1 MQAVARVSILG
12 EPYPATSFWEA
23 RQAKSTLS
31 TLCCAALRQLAL
43 DYIGKRGS
51 VPGVTRE
58 RRMQY
63 AREILQRE
71 LLPHVAIEDF
81 SETKKAYFF
90 GYMVHRLLLVR
101 CTQPAFPGSWGMPMR
116 ACRYCC
122 YSALLRAIFAMS
134 RLGRRVK

>member
-1 MQAVARVSILG
+1 M
-12 EPYPATSFWEA
+12 
-23 RQAKSTLS
+23 
-31 TLCCAALRQLAL
+31 AL

-58 RRMQY
+58 RRIQY

-71 LLPHVAIEDF
+71 LLPHVAVGEF

-101 CTQPAFPGSWGMPMR
+101 SHRCYLNTLRLPCKDANLVRQGSLHGVLWVHP
-116 ACRYCC
+116 
-122 YSALLRAIFAMS
+122 SLIWDLN
-134 RLGRRVK
+134 VP

>member
-1 MQAVARVSILG
+1 MHREVNAAASPLFFAACIC
-12 EPYPATSFWEA
+12 ATGQGWGVNPNIPPIY
-23 RQAKSTLS
+23 TLS
-31 TLCCAALRQLAL
+31 IGYEVKNMSWRQVAL

-58 RRMQY
+58 RRIQY

-71 LLPHVAIEDF
+71 LLPHVAVGEF

-101 CTQPAFPGSWGMPMR
+101 TSPLPVPTRSVSPVRKHTCSGKVLT
-116 ACRYCC
+116 
-122 YSALLRAIFAMS
+122 
-134 RLGRRVK
+134 

>member
-1 MQAVARVSILG
+1 MC
-12 EPYPATSFWEA
+12 W
-23 RQAKSTLS
+23 RQV
-31 TLCCAALRQLAL
+31 AL

-58 RRMQY
+58 RRIQY

-71 LLPHVAIEDF
+71 LLPHVAVGEF

-101 CTQPAFPGSWGMPMR
+101 ILPLPVPTRVPCQEAHLFGKGPDI
-116 ACRYCC
+116 
-122 YSALLRAIFAMS
+122 ALAAGFI
-134 RLGRRVK
+134 